1 MAFIDILALQLAT
14 LLLAGVV
21 LAYVGVL
28 GLFAMR
34 RNDAVGVKDTLR
46 SASIPVTSIG
56 AIATVFGVW
65 GEMVWQYPALGKV
78 GLGYN
83 VFFNDV
89 YLLFG
94 VSLLVVGVSMALSL
108 KLQYAGLFALVA
120 GGVTI
125 CYGYVGWQMGYT
137 KDPLET
143 FLLYGA
149 FGLAGILAM
158 PATFVVDHFLAN
170 PEGTAVAA
178 GTSVPVFR
186 RNPSFQGSTRAVQP
200 IVPMDTN
207 GNPDAASTILT
218 RIRLPLYVSI
228 PVLVFVVSMSLA
240 AVAALFYLD
249 TTLPAHM
256 ASAP

>member
-1 MAFIDILALQLAT
+1 MAFIDILALEQVT
-14 LLLAGVV
+14 LLLAAVV

-34 RNDAVGVKDTLR
+34 RNDALGVKETLR
-46 SASIPVTSIG
+46 SAAVPVTSIG

-65 GEMVWQYPALGKV
+65 GEMVWQYPAMGKI

-83 VFFNDV
+83 IFFNDI

-125 CYGYVGWQMGYT
+125 SYGYVGWQMAYT

-149 FGLAGILAM
+149 FGLAGVLSL

-170 PEGTAVAA
+170 PVGTPVPV
-178 GTSVPVFR
+178 GTGVPVFR

-200 IVPMDTN
+200 IVPMDTS
-207 GNPDAASTILT
+207 GNPDPATTVLT
-218 RIRLPLYVSI
+218 RLRLPLYVSI
-228 PVLVFVVSMSLA
+228 PVLVFVATMALA

-249 TTLPAHM
+249 STLPAHM